1 MAMPPRRLGR
11 YALRS
16 RRNSV
21 PAHDRESC
29 WPPTTPRP
37 YPLHVFSD
45 FDRERRRIEEALHDG
60 VQQDLAAT
68 VVALELAQEL
78 LDSDPATAR
87 GVLEELATQ
96 VEGALD
102 RVRALAG
109 TVYPSILPARGL
121 TDALRSLDVETAEL
135 ERYPLEIE
143 EAVYFSCSALRSQAT
158 RARVWS
164 DGAALCLELVG
175 VTAEGDELSHAR
187 ERIAAVGGQLDL
199 SAGRVSAAV
208 PLR

>member
-1 MAMPPRRLGR
+1 M
-11 YALRS
+11 
-16 RRNSV
+16 NSV
-21 PAHDRESC
+21 LA
-29 WPPTTPRP
+29 PTDGEA

-78 LDSDPATAR
+78 LDSDPAAAR
-87 GVLEELATQ
+87 TVLDELATQ
-96 VEGALD
+96 VEEALV

-121 TDALRSLDVETAEL
+121 THALRSLDVETADL

-143 EAVYFSCSALRSQAT
+143 EAVYFSCHALRGRAIG
-158 RARVWS
+158 ARVWS
-164 DGAALCLELVG
+164 DGATLRLELLG

-187 ERIAAVGGQLDL
+187 ERIASVGGQIDL
-199 SAGRVSAAV
+199 SAGRVSAEV

>member
-1 MAMPPRRLGR
+1 VLASLD
-11 YALRS
+11 AE
-16 RRNSV
+16 
-21 PAHDRESC
+21 A
-29 WPPTTPRP
+29 
-37 YPLHVFSD
+37 YPLQVFSD

-68 VVALELAQEL
+68 VVALELAREL
-78 LDSDPATAR
+78 LDSDPAAAR
-87 GVLEELATQ
+87 GLLEELAAQ

-102 RVRALAG
+102 RVRVLAG
-109 TVYPSILPARGL
+109 TVYPSILSARGL
-121 TDALRSLDVETAEL
+121 TAALRSLDVETADL

-143 EAVYFSCSALRSQAT
+143 EAVYFSCSALRSRAT

-164 DGAALCLELVG
+164 DGAALRLELLG
-175 VTAEGDELSHAR
+175 VTAVNDDELSHAR